1 MSFTI
6 FYNEKAPFKAIKRR
20 RSKNRKTDIY
30 PKWFLC
36 KNDHIFNFFFLF
48 KIDEENIF
56 YDILKEKNAFLGYK
70 KINKTF
76 KKSKNWHF
84 SKGVNQR
91 FWSKNGHF
99 SIFFWGN
106 IGQESV
112 FYHILERKNVFLGHK
127 NKTFKKSKN
136 WHFFQRG

>member
-6 FYNEKAPFKAIKRR
+6 FYNEKAPFKAIKTR

-30 PKWFLC
+30 PKGVKPWFLC
-36 KNDHIFNFFFLF
+36 KNEHIFKFFFLG

-76 KKSKNWHF
+76 KKWKN
-84 SKGVNQR
+84 
-91 FWSKNGHF
+91 
-99 SIFFWGN
+99 
-106 IGQESV
+106 
-112 FYHILERKNVFLGHK
+112 
-127 NKTFKKSKN
+127 
-136 WHFFQRG
+136 